1 VQLKSS
7 EASSSL
13 VGNSCK
19 TGLLT
24 CVYELKAS
32 HSLESCMLE
41 VWENWTTSC
50 LHNTRLK
57 VVWFL
62 SGFCLFQA
70 FEGVH
75 TLDAR
80 KQRGVQ

>member
-1 VQLKSS
+1 MQLKSS

-13 VGNSCK
+13 VGNVYK
-19 TGLLT
+19 TGLLAF
-24 CVYELKAS
+24 VYELKAS
-32 HSLESCMLE
+32 HCLEPCMLE
-41 VWENWTTSC
+41 VWENWTTFC

-57 VVWFL
+57 VVWFY
-62 SGFCLFQA
+62 LFQA

-80 KQRGVQ
+80 KQCGVQ